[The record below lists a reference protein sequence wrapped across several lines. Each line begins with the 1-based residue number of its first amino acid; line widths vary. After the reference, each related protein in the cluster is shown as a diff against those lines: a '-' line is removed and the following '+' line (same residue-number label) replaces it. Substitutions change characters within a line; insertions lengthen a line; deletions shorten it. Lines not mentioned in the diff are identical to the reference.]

1 LVTSAFRWR
10 IAALV
15 ACAITLSY
23 FDRQTLPVAITA
35 IQRDIPISNTGFSN
49 LQAAFL
55 VSYAIL
61 YAAGGKLMDVLGTRR
76 GFLLIMLWWS
86 FACASHGWA
95 TSFGMLMLSRFLL
108 GMGEGGGFPAA
119 TKAVAEWFPASERS
133 LAMGIMNAGTALGAV
148 IAPPFIAAVL
158 SLGTWRWVF
167 FIAGA
172 AGVAWSVW
180 WWRDYRTPA
189 SPAESAPVVQ
199 TSWFHLF
206 SFPEVWGLVGAKFLS
221 DAAWYFYLFWVP
233 KYLYDAR
240 GFDVKKVGYFAWIPY
255 AAAGVGCLLGGWL
268 SGWLIRR
275 GHSLNFSR
283 KLALGLSAA
292 VMPSVALVN
301 AAPVQLAI
309 ALLSLVFFGQQSWST
324 LVMVL
329 PADLFPHKLVGS
341 VAGLVGFG
349 GAIGGV
355 VFGLVAGRLLDHGYG
370 YSTLFAI
377 VSTLHVAAFLLILGT
392 VRATKLLRATH
403 ENH

>member
-1 LVTSAFRWR
+1 MVNDSFRWR

-23 FDRQTLPVAITA
+23 FDRQALPVAITA

-55 VSYAIL
+55 ISYAIL
-61 YAAGGKLMDVLGTRR
+61 YALGGKLMDVLGTRR

-119 TKAVAEWFPASERS
+119 TKAVAEWFPANERS

-158 SLGTWRWVF
+158 SLATWRWVF
-167 FIAGA
+167 FLAGA
-172 AGVAWSVW
+172 AGLAWSVW
-180 WWRDYRTPA
+180 WWRDYRNLA
-189 SPAESAPVVQ
+189 APAEPAVTAQ
-199 TSWFHLF
+199 TSWVQLF

-255 AAAGVGCLLGGWL
+255 AAGNNPGP
-268 SGWLIRR
+268 R
-275 GHSLNFSR
+275 
-283 KLALGLSAA
+283 
-292 VMPSVALVN
+292 
-301 AAPVQLAI
+301 
-309 ALLSLVFFGQQSWST
+309 
-324 LVMVL
+324 
-329 PADLFPHKLVGS
+329 
-341 VAGLVGFG
+341 
-349 GAIGGV
+349 
-355 VFGLVAGRLLDHGYG
+355 
-370 YSTLFAI
+370 
-377 VSTLHVAAFLLILGT
+377 
-392 VRATKLLRATH
+392 
-403 ENH
+403 